1 MTRRLASLIL
11 CGGLAVVGSACA
23 TKSFVQTQVGA
34 TESKLTQQMTA
45 TETKLRETADHAG
58 ENRQAIDVAEQR
70 LNGLDLRVGEVG
82 ARASSA
88 ETRADLATGAAR
100 DVEVRLAQR
109 LASRNRYRLLDT
121 KFVYFDSGQT
131 EIRSQ
136 DATELEN
143 VAKALTADPNAILE
157 LQGFADSRGS
167 DRYNRELARER
178 VEAVMRY
185 LVQRHGVELRQVRAI
200 SMGKVALGAGEKAG
214 PETLAKARRV
224 DIRLLAPWA
233 SWEDALGQVAPT
245 APQQTVTVTPA
256 PREPATISALP
267 VQADPMQ
274 TPQAARI
281 DAPGRAR
288 LPEFLKTIT
297 PRDLGAEDRAR
308 Q

>member
-1 MTRRLASLIL
+1 
-11 CGGLAVVGSACA
+11 
-23 TKSFVQTQVGA
+23 
-34 TESKLTQQMTA
+34 
-45 TETKLRETADHAG
+45 
-58 ENRQAIDVAEQR
+58 
-70 LNGLDLRVGEVG
+70 
-82 ARASSA
+82 
-88 ETRADLATGAAR
+88 
-100 DVEVRLAQR
+100 
-109 LASRNRYRLLDT
+109 
-121 KFVYFDSGQT
+121 
-131 EIRSQ
+131 
-136 DATELEN
+136 
-143 VAKALTADPNAILE
+143 
-157 LQGFADSRGS
+157 
-167 DRYNRELARER
+167 
-178 VEAVMRY
+178 MRY

-245 APQQTVTVTPA
+245 APQQTATVTPA